1 MMKGS
6 VGAKEKLLLLRA
18 LVESAVYNS
27 TIDARFNQMLS
38 ILEAH
43 QALEWTFRTILR
55 EKGHTLGFT
64 GQYYDG
70 IDKMKFAN
78 LVEDARKVVAKVAP
92 EQAITD
98 DQLSLVLALEN
109 ARNAIY
115 HQALVDSDVSARMGA
130 LEELIVAL
138 CENVIGVPW
147 KDLSLALQIKNHE
160 WKEVALASEEALARG
175 DYVASVEQSGQLL
188 DDVLAD
194 WATVAGEVGATWLS
208 AAFGSESTNLLQKM
222 LKPEEY
228 AAEYSSPEMKALAFD
243 VSQAVY
249 HLHFLVDTLTM
260 LDEEERVKYLKL
272 TKARAGVRATVG
284 GNVLVPA
291 PAVAIEASDFVV
303 QLTLKYERLK
313 LSYMTT

>member
-1 MMKGS
+1 MKAS
-6 VGAKEKLLLLRA
+6 VGAKEKLLLLRT

-27 TIDARFNQMLS
+27 TVDVRFNQMLS

-43 QALEWTFRTILR
+43 QALEWTFRSILR
-55 EKGHTLGFT
+55 EKGHALGFT
-64 GQYYDG
+64 GQYFDG

-78 LVEDARKVVAKVAP
+78 LVEDARKVAAKVAP
-92 EQAITD
+92 DSAISD
-98 DQLSLVLALEN
+98 DQLSLVLAIEN

-115 HQALVDSDVSARMGA
+115 HQSLVDPDISGRVGA
-130 LEELIVAL
+130 VGELIVTL
-138 CENVIGVPW
+138 CEKVIGVPW
-147 KDLSLALQIKNHE
+147 KDLSLALQIKNPA
-160 WKEVALASEEALARG
+160 WRDAALASEEALARA
-175 DYVASVEQSGQLL
+175 DYVASIEQSGQLL
-188 DDVLAD
+188 EDVLAD

-208 AAFGSESTNLLQKM
+208 AAFGSDSTDLLQKM

-228 AAEYSSPEMKALAFD
+228 ATGYSSPEMRALAFD

-272 TKARAGVRATVG
+272 TKARTGVKARVG
-284 GNVLVPA
+284 REMRVPS

-303 QLTLKYERLK
+303 ELTLKYERLK
-313 LSYMTT
+313 LSYGGS